1 MNHIIPHHFQ
11 FRLLIVAI
19 LALAALTFAVTEKKV
34 VSRSGEGE
42 AWIFKYQSDSL
53 KISSSNDAHFM
64 RDSAASKA
72 VSLRSLTSG
81 TAGLGEWP
89 GGHIPE
95 LLCLYARAFS
105 GADSASLSFQLQYC
119 KTENTSTCVNFGTPD
134 TVLVT
139 GTTAKYF
146 KVKEEFIP
154 SQHFTWKLATVSATD
169 TTSIQET
176 GAYPCDD

>member
-1 MNHIIPHHFQ
+1 MNHLIPRHFQ

-19 LALAALTFAVTEKKV
+19 LALASLTFATTEKKV
-34 VSRSGEGE
+34 VSRSAEGK
-42 AWIFKYQSDSL
+42 AWVYKFQSDSL
-53 KISSSNDAHFM
+53 KIFSSNDAHFM
-64 RDSAASKA
+64 RDSAANKA
-72 VSLRSLTSG
+72 VSLRTMAYATSG
-81 TAGLGEWP
+81 PGDWP
-89 GGHIPE
+89 GGNVPE
-95 LLCLYARAFS
+95 HLCIYARAFS

-154 SQHFTWKLATVSATD
+154 GQHATWKLATVSATD